1 MNPKVKNIFT
11 ALPEDLTLEV
21 FETLLSNDNIKLE
34 RIVSKGNSSPKDFW
48 YDQDENEWVLIL
60 KGSACIKFV
69 DPVKEVVLKT
79 GDFIDIPA
87 HQKHH
92 VEWTSPKEETIWL
105 ALFY

>member
-1 MNPKVKNIFT
+1 MNSKVKNIFT

-60 KGSACIKFV
+60 KGSACIKFF

-79 GDFIDIPA
+79 GDYLHIPA
-87 HQKHH
+87 QVKHR
-92 VEWTSPKEETIWL
+92 VEWTSPNEETIWL